1 MLVVL
6 HVEYLKRGG
15 GDRGMK
21 GRREMREMKRF
32 NKEVR
37 NKRRKWGYILPL
49 LPELLKDCQTLCRP
63 TPPLGPTGTDRE
75 QGC

>member
-1 MLVVL
+1 
-6 HVEYLKRGG
+6 
-15 GDRGMK
+15 
-21 GRREMREMKRF
+21 MREMKRF

-49 LPELLKDCQTLCRP
+49 LPELLKDCQALCRP